1 MVMLRQLHRNKILPE
16 TDLPSAPALIAQGGA
31 RAAHVR
37 VGKSRFLS
45 AHGVDCERAYK
56 THQATARRFMKHA
69 QVGWRDPDVTAANMA
84 EIVAVLGR
92 SGAGVD
98 RFGICLDWSMG
109 YPADEREGR
118 TKGTGLILRNAQ
130 EFRVIA
136 DATDAAAHFG
146 DFVIGMP
153 AALENT
159 EAALL
164 AGSTSIGNLGQFFT
178 FRLPDWDDDVMITA
192 RTVEAISLCAAQP
205 VDILIHSNL
214 DDGFAARFSDLVCA
228 MGAVLIERHIV
239 ETLLGARIG
248 HCFGHTFSDLATRQA
263 FHLALAASGG
273 GPGSMIYGNTTA
285 FGSNKAESY
294 AALAAYLS
302 ADMAA
307 LTWAPSGHALTP
319 IPVTEAERIPSA
331 AEVAD
336 AQLFAH
342 RLAERLEGTWAD
354 RPPQAVHVLSERIQ
368 AGGRAFF
375 DNVMRGMAD
384 LGYDIDDPFEMLLA
398 LRRIGAGALES
409 AFGPGAPDPVSY
421 YGRAPLVASS
431 VVGEI
436 SVAARR
442 IVDGLGADVRAGLAR
457 RKPRICAATTDVH
470 EYGKR
475 LVEQVLR
482 ALDIEMI
489 DGGIS
494 VDADDLARFA
504 TESGADVIAVSTYN
518 GIARDYLER
527 LRDELDRL
535 GNTAEVFVGGRLNAV
550 PDGSNTGLPV
560 EIVTALENTG
570 AVVCARVEDM
580 LLGLASG
587 QDN

>member
-1 MVMLRQLHRNKILPE
+1 MGMLAHLHRDKILSE
-16 TDLPSAPALIAQGGA
+16 ADLPSAQALIATGRA
-31 RAAHVR
+31 RAEHVQ

-45 AHGVDCERAYK
+45 AHDVDCELTYK
-56 THQATARRFMKHA
+56 TRQAAAGRFMTHA
-69 QVGWRDPDVTAANMA
+69 QIGWRDSDMTACNMA
-84 EIVAVLGR
+84 EIVTALGP

-109 YPADEREGR
+109 YPSAERAGR
-118 TKGTGLILRNAQ
+118 TQGTGLVLRNAQ
-130 EFRVIA
+130 EFRLIA
-136 DATDAAAHFG
+136 DATDAAPHFG

-178 FRLPDWDDDVMITA
+178 FRLPDWDDDATIAA

-239 ETLLGARIG
+239 ETLLGAKIG
-248 HCFGHTFSDLATRQA
+248 HCFGHTFSDLPTRQA
-263 FHLALAASGG
+263 FHLALAGSGG

-285 FGSNKAESY
+285 FGSNEAESY

-307 LTWAPSGHALTP
+307 LRWAPSGHALTP
-319 IPVTEAERIPSA
+319 IPVTEAQRIPSA
-331 AEVAD
+331 AEIAD

-342 RLAERLEGTWAD
+342 RLAERLDGTWAD
-354 RPPQAVHVLSERIQ
+354 RPPQAVHVLSERIS
-368 AGGRAFF
+368 AGGQAFF
-375 DNVMRGMAD
+375 DNVMRGMGG
-384 LGYDIDDPFEMLLA
+384 LGYDVSDPFEMLLA
-398 LRRIGAGALES
+398 LRRIGAADLET

-436 SVAARR
+436 SAAAHR
-442 IVDGLGADVRAGLAR
+442 IVDGLSAEVRVGLAA
-457 RKPRICAATTDVH
+457 RKPRICIATTDVH

-482 ALDIEMI
+482 ALDIEII

-494 VDADDLARFA
+494 VDADDLAHYA
-504 TESGADVIAVSTYN
+504 DKTAADVIAVSTYN
-518 GIARDYLER
+518 GIAGEFLER
-527 LRDELDRL
+527 LRREMDGL
-535 GNTAEVFVGGRLNAV
+535 GFEAEVFVGGRLNAV

-560 EIVTALENTG
+560 EIAAALKNTG
-570 AVVCARVEDM
+570 AKVCARIEDM
-580 LLGLASG
+580 LTELAG
-587 QDN
+587 VKEK